1 MGPIKIGELKI
12 KPTGLVS
19 PSGSDDPMFVFSGT
33 IDTNIYK
40 DITSN
45 DAWMSIGKHEYDFLF
60 CRNQVMTW
68 TAINSASLGGFS
80 GLTLV
85 EQQVAARNYAVGDT
99 ERASIYS
106 DTELSNY
113 WGEFIEKAK
122 ISREAR
128 WGTAKAYISYILPMS
143 DSIDL
148 AKSTNSL
155 SNEYITYGIESFAV
169 DGTDGLFDWLENTN
183 SFSGGTGYDGKSYWV
198 QEHQDKMMEILKD
211 GLY

>member
-1 MGPIKIGELKI
+1 MGPLKIGELTI
-12 KPTGLVS
+12 KPTMLTTGATS
-19 PSGSDDPMFVFSGT
+19 NQMFVFSGAL
-33 IDTNIYK
+33 DTNLYT

-45 DAWMSIGKHEYDFLF
+45 KNWMNVGAQMYDYLF

-68 TAINSASLGGFS
+68 TAINSAALGGFS
-80 GLTLV
+80 ALTQTDK
-85 EQQVAARNYAVGDT
+85 EVAACNYAVGAT
-99 ERASIYS
+99 ERASVYS
-106 DTELSNY
+106 DAELSSY
-113 WGEFIEKAK
+113 WGDFIGKAK
-122 ISREAR
+122 ISRESR
-128 WGTAKAYISYILPMS
+128 WVAAKAYISYILPMP

-155 SNEYITYGIESFAV
+155 SNEYKTYGIESFAD

-183 SFSGGTGYDGKSYWV
+183 SFSGGTGYNGKSYWT